1 MIMIVKTTDIEL
13 LKAHHPNKAILFRMV
28 QCSQFLSL
36 EFSSQVLLKSCFN
49 MERADFAC
57 LMQWS

>member
-1 MIMIVKTTDIEL
+1 MIMIINTTDIKL
-13 LKAHHPNKAILFRMV
+13 LKAYNPNKAILFPMV

-49 MERADFAC
+49 IQGADFAC